1 MKRGLEYG
9 QATLHETHVLTREV
23 QGTDQHLPA
32 GSSSVRRRNGSS
44 SSHPGKGN
52 TDTIACQHRLVAG
65 AGNTTAE
72 DEPGDMLAEAEYMLA
87 EAGDMLAEPGDI
99 RAEAEPRMLA
109 EPEDMLAEAGS
120 ALARWGHLVAS
131 LKQKTNSRA
140 SPAPSQG
147 CGDSYRMR
155 HTCIARPSSSLL
167 LEHYIP
173 D

>member
-1 MKRGLEYG
+1 
-9 QATLHETHVLTREV
+9 VLTREV

-44 SSHPGKGN
+44 SGHPGKGN
-52 TDTIACQHRLVAG
+52 TDTIVCQHRLVAG
-65 AGNTTAE
+65 PGNMLAGAGNTIAE

-99 RAEAEPRMLA
+99 LAEAEPRMLA

-155 HTCIARPSSSLL
+155 HTCIARQSSSLL